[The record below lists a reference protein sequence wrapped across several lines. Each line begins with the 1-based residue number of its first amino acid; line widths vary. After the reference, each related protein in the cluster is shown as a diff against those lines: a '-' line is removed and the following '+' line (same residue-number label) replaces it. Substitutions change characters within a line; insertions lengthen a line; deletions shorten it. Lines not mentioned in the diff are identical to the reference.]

1 MPAHIQAY
9 QRASTPEQALAL
21 LNQEAG
27 QAAPLIPRPRMPDE
41 VFPPTPTVVDLQAL
55 PWVYIS
61 REPTMLRLGANTLL
75 QTLVENAAVA
85 AVADGLLRQ
94 SAELAAPRTLRNLAT
109 LAGAIEGA
117 AEGPPELLLAL
128 LALNATATVQSAE
141 GGKQLPLRAYRPVPG
156 ALLVEVAIDLTAT
169 PRGALARVART
180 PLDRAI
186 VAAAAV
192 VDAQRACVA
201 VAGAAPQP
209 IVAETPLAD
218 ISVKAAV
225 DALVDAVVVQAAPVG
240 DYRGSA
246 EYRRTMASVLARRAL
261 ENAMQQGGNA

>member
-9 QRASTPEQALAL
+9 QRASTSEQALTL
-21 LNQEAG
+21 LNQEVG
-27 QAAPLIPRPRMPDE
+27 QAAPLIPQPRIPDE

-61 REPTMLRLGANTLL
+61 RELTTLRLGANTPL
-75 QTLVENAAVA
+75 QTLVDNAAVA
-85 AVADGLLRQ
+85 AVADGVLKQ

-117 AEGPPELLLAL
+117 ADGPPELLLSL

-141 GGKQLPLRAYRPVPG
+141 GAKQLPLRTYRPTPG
-156 ALLVEVAIDLTAT
+156 TLLVEVAVDLASA

-186 VAAAAV
+186 VAAVAV

-201 VAGAAPQP
+201 VAGAASQP
-209 IVAETPLAD
+209 IVAETALID
-218 ISVKAAV
+218 VSLKASV
-225 DALVDAVVVQAAPVG
+225 DALVEAVVAQAAPVG

-246 EYRRTMASVLARRAL
+246 EYRRAMAGVLTRRAL
-261 ENAMQQGGNA
+261 ESAMQQRGNV